1 MTSQPLHPEA
11 SEPKKAKND
20 TTESKTHPNGEAF
33 FRYLYK
39 HSLHE
44 KRYVLYALSVFN
56 LLLLIPDLLIIES
69 TAAKI
74 FVALFR
80 TLLSGGM
87 IVFFSK
93 LSALKNFRIYS
104 RILSAIEIFGVFV
117 FLFVLMSY
125 PEPDF
130 LIQSMGMLLIILV
143 IFMFPNNWFYMV
155 SITFISICAFL
166 LIGTFLIADLSYMS
180 FFAGF
185 VYLVVAGVI
194 CAVSAR
200 GTERYRRR
208 HFLSLQALRKI
219 STTDTLTRTCNRA
232 SLEHDGEKWIEL
244 CRSLEQ
250 PLSVVFIDL
259 DNLKIINDTHGHIV
273 GDRILI
279 ETVSRIRD
287 HLNARDIICRWGG
300 DEFVLLLPGTDV
312 IEAVRIVERIRDH
325 VTGKPFS
332 GGVVTS
338 CSFGIAGMDKD
349 STLKSL
355 IYNADQMMY
364 RAKRK
369 GKNSI
374 EFQNQPTTGQK
385 EATKR

>member
-1 MTSQPLHPEA
+1 MTSQPLYPESNDPKA
-11 SEPKKAKND
+11 ENNEPA
-20 TTESKTHPNGEAF
+20 ESMTAPDSEAF

-56 LLLLIPDLLIIES
+56 LLLLIPDLMIIES

-80 TLLSGGM
+80 VLLSGGM

-93 LSALKNFRIYS
+93 LSALKNFLAYS
-104 RILSAIEIFGVFV
+104 RVVSAIEIFGVFV

-125 PEPDF
+125 PKPEF

-155 SITFISICAFL
+155 SIAFISVCAFL
-166 LIGTFLIADLSYMS
+166 LIGTFRVADLSYTS
-180 FFAGF
+180 FFAGS
-185 VYLVVAGVI
+185 VYLIVAGVI

-219 STTDTLTRTCNRA
+219 STTDTLTRTYNRA
-232 SLEHDGEKWIEL
+232 RLEHDGAKWIER
-244 CRSLEQ
+244 CKSAEQ
-250 PLSVVFIDL
+250 PLSLVFIDL
-259 DNLKIINDTHGHIV
+259 DNLKIINDTHGHLI

-279 ETVSRIRD
+279 ETASRIQE
-287 HLNARDIICRWGG
+287 HLTSRDIICRWGG
-300 DEFVLLLPGTDV
+300 DEFVLLLPGTDI
-312 IEAVRIVERIRDH
+312 IESVRIAERIRDH
-325 VTGKPFS
+325 VTGKPFP
-332 GGVVTS
+332 GGITTS
-338 CSFGIAGMDKD
+338 CSFGISGMDKN
-349 STLKSL
+349 STLESL

-364 RAKRK
+364 RAKKK

-374 EFQNQPTTGQK
+374 EFQNQRAIVRK
-385 EATKR
+385 EEAKR